1 MTEIFNT
8 VLINPIINTLVA
20 IYKLLLFTGL
30 PFTLGFSIII
40 LTVLV
45 RLLIFPLIT
54 QQLISAKKMQEI
66 KPHLDRIKEKHKND
80 KMRQQQ
86 EMAAFY
92 KQSGINPAAGCLP
105 VLVQLPI
112 FLALYNVLI
121 KVVGQDT
128 TSTVD
133 AVNKVLY
140 SPSLYLDK
148 AWDPNFFGISLTAT
162 PLGAWQ
168 ISPIL
173 LIVPVLTG
181 LLQFIQS
188 KMMSPQ
194 QPKTEIQNK
203 TDDFQKVMQTQML
216 YFFPFIIG
224 FFSFTFPVGLS
235 LYWNTFTVFG
245 IIQQNFV
252 NKKYGRTNIRANN

>member
-1 MTEIFNT
+1 M
-8 VLINPIINTLVA
+8 LVA
-20 IYKLLLFTGL
+20 IYKFLFFVGF

-54 QQLISAKKMQEI
+54 QQLVSVKKMQEL
-66 KPHLDRIKEKHKND
+66 KPHLDRIREKHKND

-86 EMAAFY
+86 EMAGLY
-92 KQSGINPAAGCLP
+92 KQYGINPAAGCLP

-128 TSTVD
+128 AGTVD
-133 AVNKVLY
+133 AINRVLY
-140 SPSLYLDK
+140 LPSLHLDK
-148 AWDPNFFGISLTAT
+148 AWDPNFFGISLAAT
-162 PLGAWQ
+162 PFGAWQ
-168 ISPIL
+168 ASPIL

-188 KMMSPQ
+188 KMMSSQ
-194 QPKTEIQNK
+194 QPKTAITQNK

-216 YFFPFIIG
+216 YFFPFMIG

-245 IIQQNFV
+245 IIQQNIV
-252 NKKYGRTNIRANN
+252 NKKHGRGKI